1 VLTPCVGRDDV
12 LDRLR
17 LLLSS
22 NRWVTLT
29 GAPGCGKTLVAR
41 HTTSALTAGTASGG
55 GHGTGGVAVT
65 WVTGH
70 QHGQVDSLVRACL
83 DALDAEVAPGDS
95 STMAL
100 KRALDGR
107 RTLLVLDGVDAI
119 EGLGE
124 LLDDLVED
132 AADWQL
138 LCTATTVAARPH
150 EQVLRLPPLHVPT
163 SREPLEGPA
172 IELLL
177 ARVAAAG
184 GHSIDLEQHD
194 AILRG
199 LLRASGGLPSL
210 IEQLAVQ
217 IALVGVSD
225 VSPADS
231 LADAVRA
238 SYGLLDPAQQECF
251 RRLAVIGRPVGLD
264 VLADVCGVGRPQAVQ
279 LAAALARRSLVEV
292 QADGRFDLLPPMREA
307 GRLLALE
314 TGDAEKALDGL
325 LTWADRV
332 VPKAVNAG
340 SADEPFLAQL
350 PLVDSAVRQACTHED
365 TRAQGY
371 SIANRAFPS
380 LSAAM
385 RAREALDMMEVALAS
400 GDGPPII
407 GSQLA
412 RRAGICASE
421 VRGTYEGLRLLER
434 AEQHASALDAATR
447 DLELARNAAI
457 RAEMHLDAGDLAAA
471 RKDAERTLALGG
483 GDPYVIRQVRRTLM
497 DVCVSAGDFVEA
509 EELAALIVDSPPADE
524 LWIALSARTLQ
535 AKVAWE
541 QGRLVEAASLAM
553 FARTQSEEIREDR
566 IALLADTVH
575 RMVVGGPGVQVDTET
590 LPWAVRLV
598 VQLQDARELLASGDT
613 SRAAGRAADIV
624 VLADSS
630 KLGRD
635 AVEARL
641 LVADA
646 LMALGEPAQ
655 AGQSYLSVLRRSAE
669 VPLPLRAAD
678 ALDGLAVIAGESG
691 TAAARSI
698 SGAAAALRATR
709 RAVGRER
716 PGVPYA
722 AGSPRD
728 CPAGWVEAGQL
739 TTAGLSGVTGLVGSP
754 DPAEQAST
762 PLRVLTRA
770 ERAVAELVAEGL
782 TSRQIAEQLF
792 VSPRTVDAHL
802 SHIFRKLEIASR
814 AKLAALMVEI
824 A

>member
-1 VLTPCVGRDDV
+1 MLTPCVGRDDV
-12 LDRLR
+12 LERLR

-41 HTTSALTAGTASGG
+41 HTASGEG
-55 GHGTGGVAVT
+55 AVA
-65 WVTGH
+65 WVTGY
-70 QHGQVDSLVRACL
+70 QQADVDSLVTACL

-95 STMAL
+95 PTLAL

-107 RTLLVLDGVDAI
+107 QTLLVLDGVDAI

-124 LLDDLVED
+124 LLNDLVED
-132 AADWQL
+132 AEDWRL
-138 LCTATTVAARPH
+138 LCTATTVSGRPH
-150 EQVLRLPPLHVPT
+150 ERVLRVPPLPVPT
-163 SREPLEGPA
+163 ARQPLEGPA

-184 GHSIDLEQHD
+184 GHSVDLDQHD
-194 AILRG
+194 SILRG

-225 VSPADS
+225 VSPTNT
-231 LADAVRA
+231 LADAVRT
-238 SYGLLDPAQQECF
+238 SYDLLDPAQQACF

-292 QADGRFDLLPPMREA
+292 QPDGRFDLLPPMREA
-307 GRLLALE
+307 GRLLARE
-314 TGDAEKALDGL
+314 TDDAEKALEGL

-340 SADEPFLAQL
+340 SADEPFLSQL
-350 PLVDSAVRQACTHED
+350 ALVDSTVRQACAVEA
-365 TRAQGY
+365 TRPRGY
-371 SIANRAFPS
+371 AIANRAFPS

-385 RAREALDMMEVALAS
+385 RAREALDMMDAALAS

-421 VRGTYEGLRLLER
+421 VRGTYEGLRLLDR
-434 AEQHASALDAATR
+434 AEEHASALDTATR

-457 RAEMHLDAGDLAAA
+457 RAEMHLDAGDRLSA
-471 RKDAERTLALGG
+471 RRDAERTLDRGG
-483 GDPYVIRQVRRTLM
+483 GDPSVIRQVRRTLM
-497 DVCVSAGDFVEA
+497 DVCVSAGDFAEA
-509 EELAALIVDSPPADE
+509 EELATLIVDSPPEDE

-535 AKVAWE
+535 AKIAWE
-541 QGRLVEAASLAM
+541 QGRLVEAASLAT
-553 FARTQSEEIREDR
+553 FARSQAEEIREDR

-575 RMVVGGPGVQVDTET
+575 RMVAGGPGLKVDTEA

-598 VQLQDARELLASGDT
+598 VQLQDARQLLADGDAT
-613 SRAAGRAADIV
+613 RAAGRAADIV

-655 AGQSYLSVLRRSAE
+655 ARPSYLSVLRRAVE

-678 ALDGLAVIAGESG
+678 ALDGLAAIAAESG
-691 TAAARSI
+691 TAAYRSI
-698 SGAAAALRATR
+698 AGAAEALRASR

-722 AGSPRD
+722 AGSPKD
-728 CPAGWVEAGQL
+728 CPAGWVSAGQL
-739 TTAGLSGVTGLVGSP
+739 TAAGVAAVTGLLGSQ
-754 DPAEQAST
+754 DSVEQAPT

>member
-1 VLTPCVGRDDV
+1 MLVLTPCVGRDDV

-41 HTTSALTAGTASGG
+41 HTVSALPAVVWVAGHHHAT
-55 GHGTGGVAVT
+55 TE
-65 WVTGH
+65 
-70 QHGQVDSLVRACL
+70 SLVAACL
-83 DALDAEVAPGDS
+83 DAIDAEVAPGDS
-95 STMAL
+95 PTMAL

-107 RTLLVLDGVDAI
+107 DTLLVLDGVDAL
-119 EGLGE
+119 EGLGQI
-124 LLDDLVED
+124 LNDLVEESD
-132 AADWQL
+132 GWRL
-138 LCTATTVAARPH
+138 LCTATTVAGRAH
-150 EQVLRLPPLHVPT
+150 EQVVRMPPLRIP
-163 SREPLEGPA
+163 SQREPLEGPA

-184 GHSIDLEQHD
+184 GHSVDLEQHD
-194 AILRG
+194 AILRR

-210 IEQLAVQ
+210 IEQLGVQ

-231 LADAVRA
+231 LVEAVRR
-238 SYGLLDPAQQECF
+238 SYDLLDVAQQQCF
-251 RRLAVIGRPVGLD
+251 RRVAVVGRPVSLD
-264 VLADVCGVGRPQAVQ
+264 VLADICGVGRPQAVQ

-292 QADGRFDLLPPMREA
+292 RPDGSFDMLPPMREVGLALAAATDDAQQAVA
-307 GRLLALE
+307 GLLA
-314 TGDAEKALDGL
+314 
-325 LTWADRV
+325 WADRV
-332 VPKAVNAG
+332 VPQEVNAG
-340 SADEPFLAQL
+340 SADAPFLTQL
-350 PLVDSAVRQACTHED
+350 TLVDTAVRQACAVEE
-365 TRAQGY
+365 TRPAGY
-371 SIANRAFPS
+371 AIANRAFPS

-385 RAREALDMMEVALAS
+385 RAREALDLMDAALAS

-421 VRGTYEGLRLLER
+421 VRGTYEGLRLLDRSE
-434 AEQHASALDAATR
+434 EHARALDGPMR
-447 DLELARNAAI
+447 DVELARTAAI
-457 RAEMHLDAGDLAAA
+457 RAEMHLDAGDLVAA
-471 RKDAERTLALGG
+471 RADAQRTLALGG

-497 DVCVSAGDFVEA
+497 DVCLSAGDFAEA
-509 EELAALIVDSPPADE
+509 EQLGALILDSPPADE
-524 LWIALSARTLQ
+524 VWIALSARTLQ
-535 AKVAWE
+535 AKIAWE
-541 QGRLVEAASLAM
+541 QGRLVEAASLAL
-553 FARTQSEEIREDR
+553 FARGQAQEIREDR

-575 RMVVGGPGVQVDTET
+575 RMVSGGPGLEVDSET
-590 LPWAVRLV
+590 LPWAVRLT
-598 VQLQDARELLASGDT
+598 VQLQEARELLAAGDLG
-613 SRAAGRAADIV
+613 RAAGRAADIV

-646 LMALGEPAQ
+646 LMCLDEPLQAQ
-655 AGQSYLSVLRRSAE
+655 ASYLSVLRRAVE
-669 VPLPLRAAD
+669 VPMPLRAAD
-678 ALDGLAVIAGESG
+678 ALDGLAAIAADSG
-691 TAAARSI
+691 ATAAYRSVA
-698 SGAAAALRATR
+698 GAAAALRVSR

-716 PGVPYA
+716 PGVGYA
-722 AGSPRD
+722 AGSLRD
-728 CPAGWVEAGQL
+728 CPSGWLERGQFTATGVAAVGALFAGQEPVEA
-739 TTAGLSGVTGLVGSP
+739 SS
-754 DPAEQAST
+754 S
-762 PLRVLTRA
+762 PLRTLTRA
-770 ERAVAELVAEGL
+770 ELGVAELVAEGL

>member
-1 VLTPCVGRDDV
+1 MLTPCVGRDDV

-41 HTTSALTAGTASGG
+41 HTASGEG
-55 GHGTGGVAVT
+55 AVA
-65 WVTGH
+65 WVTGY
-70 QHGQVDSLVRACL
+70 QQADVDSLVTACL

-95 STMAL
+95 PTLAL

-107 RTLLVLDGVDAI
+107 QTLLVLDGVDAI

-124 LLDDLVED
+124 LLNDLVED
-132 AADWQL
+132 AEDWRL
-138 LCTATTVAARPH
+138 LCTATTVSGRPH
-150 EQVLRLPPLHVPT
+150 ERVLRVPPLPVPT
-163 SREPLEGPA
+163 ARQPLEGPA

-184 GHSIDLEQHD
+184 GHSVDLDQHD
-194 AILRG
+194 SILRG

-225 VSPADS
+225 VSPTNT
-231 LADAVRA
+231 LADAVRT
-238 SYGLLDPAQQECF
+238 SYDLLDPAQQACF

-292 QADGRFDLLPPMREA
+292 QPDGRFDLLPPMREA
-307 GRLLALE
+307 GRLLARE
-314 TGDAEKALDGL
+314 TDDAAKALEGL

-332 VPKAVNAG
+332 VPKTVNAG
-340 SADEPFLAQL
+340 SADEPFLSQL
-350 PLVDSAVRQACTHED
+350 ALVDSAVRQACAVEA
-365 TRAQGY
+365 TRPRGY
-371 SIANRAFPS
+371 AIANRAFPS

-385 RAREALDMMEVALAS
+385 RAREALDMMDAALAS

-421 VRGTYEGLRLLER
+421 VRGTYEGLRLLDR
-434 AEQHASALDAATR
+434 AEEHASALDTATR

-457 RAEMHLDAGDLAAA
+457 RAEMHLDAGDLLSA
-471 RKDAERTLALGG
+471 RRDAERTLDLGG

-497 DVCVSAGDFVEA
+497 DVCVSAGDFAEA
-509 EELAALIVDSPPADE
+509 EELATLIVDSPPEDE

-535 AKVAWE
+535 AKIAWE
-541 QGRLVEAASLAM
+541 QGRLVEAASLAT
-553 FARTQSEEIREDR
+553 FARSQAEEIREDR

-575 RMVVGGPGVQVDTET
+575 RMVAGGPGLKVDAEA

-598 VQLQDARELLASGDT
+598 VQLQDARQLLAEGDAT
-613 SRAAGRAADIV
+613 RAAGRAADIV

-655 AGQSYLSVLRRSAE
+655 ARPSYLSVLRRAVE

-678 ALDGLAVIAGESG
+678 ALDGLAAIAAESG
-691 TAAARSI
+691 TAAYRSI
-698 SGAAAALRATR
+698 AGAAEALRASR

-722 AGSPRD
+722 AGSPKD
-728 CPAGWVEAGQL
+728 CPAGWVSAGQL
-739 TTAGLSGVTGLVGSP
+739 TAAGVAAVTGLLGSQ
-754 DPAEQAST
+754 DSVEQAPT